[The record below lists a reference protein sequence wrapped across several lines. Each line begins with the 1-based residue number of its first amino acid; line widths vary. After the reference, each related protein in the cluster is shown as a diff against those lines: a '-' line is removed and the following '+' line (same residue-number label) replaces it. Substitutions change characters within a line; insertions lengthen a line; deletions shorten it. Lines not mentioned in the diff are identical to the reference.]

1 MLRYH
6 SHQSL
11 LSRNNNKILKTA
23 PSKLIKTF
31 KQSQLLKTLLKPQKK
46 KSLLHQLALPI
57 SLMQSI
63 KLLLTLMISTNL
75 LTMERKPRAKLS
87 SQLKKKL
94 KDLKRMMMLMRKML
108 SLPRSLS
115 NNLTRERPRKSKR
128 KLRLLPLLLMP
139 RTLLTKTRLLELL
152 QKLLQ
157 VD

>member
-1 MLRYH
+1 
-6 SHQSL
+6 
-11 LSRNNNKILKTA
+11 
-23 PSKLIKTF
+23 
-31 KQSQLLKTLLKPQKK
+31 
-46 KSLLHQLALPI
+46 
-57 SLMQSI
+57 
-63 KLLLTLMISTNL
+63 MISTNL